1 MLFDPQKWAMP
12 EVRESE
18 SVEVLKAARARIMQ
32 RWCNKAG
39 ADDQGGVCAQIAIT
53 RSADWTHNDFLRGK
67 ADKTLDYLHRAINE
81 GQSQPL
87 RLHRRGDYDM
97 SIIEWN
103 DAPGRTQA
111 EVVAAFDRAIE
122 LARADD

>member
-1 MLFDPQKWAMP
+1 MLLDTKRWTMP
-12 EVRESE
+12 EVVPFEGE
-18 SVEVLKAARARIMQ
+18 SVEVLKAARLRIMQ

-67 ADKTLDYLHRAINE
+67 ADKTLDYLHRAINA
-81 GQSQPL
+81 G
-87 RLHRRGDYDM
+87 HRRGGYDM

-103 DAPGRTQA
+103 DADGRTQA
-111 EVVAAFDRAIE
+111 EVVAAFDKAIA
-122 LARADD
+122 LARADA